1 MDSGISLQDLAELT
15 CIEPRT
21 IRSYIE
27 RGLLPGPESRG
38 RNAAYS
44 RDHIDRLR
52 VLVKIRDANR
62 NLTLDQVRAVLQSLS
77 PQQIGEIA
85 AGRILIQAVMDTDA
99 DRRPGTALEYLAALR
114 ASTQFDAVTFERSE
128 ASTSRAKTNQT
139 PAAELAEALAS
150 LAGATPTGRGSTGQ
164 RWIRFSITP
173 DIEMSVRDSFS
184 PEQTAHLQRV
194 ADLLRVLLTK
204 GVRE

>member
-1 MDSGISLQDLAELT
+1 MDTGISLHELSEVT
-15 CIEPRT
+15 AIEPRT

-38 RNAAYS
+38 RNATYS

-62 NLTLDQVRAVLQSLS
+62 NLTLDQIRTILHSLA
-77 PQQIGEIA
+77 PQQIREISS
-85 AGRILIQAVMDTDA
+85 GRILIQAIMDTEA
-99 DRRPGTALEYLAALR
+99 DRRPGTALEYLASLR
-114 ASTQFDAVTFERSE
+114 ASSE
-128 ASTSRAKTNQT
+128 VSSLSFTAPASSDSGDTMNRT
-139 PAAELAEALAS
+139 PAAELAQALAS
-150 LAGATPTGRGSTGQ
+150 LAGGIPASRGAAGQ

-184 PEQTAHLQRV
+184 PDQIAHMQRV